1 MRRRSFLYG
10 TLSTITA
17 ALTTSTAILTSRRS
31 SAAEIETWRSYNTER
46 FEQVR
51 AQLSSTNNRW
61 IDVDLRRMKVTA
73 LQGSQIISHQRRQ
86 MIFLCDD
93 GDIHNPTITGHFYP
107 DSSAENVSM
116 SGRRQLPTG
125 YKEYKDILTH
135 YVIFF
140 AGGYALHGLDV
151 AYQTSGSHL
160 SAGCIR
166 LNYRDAQS
174 LYQIH
179 QAMPFTSIVVGY
191 SDPNRSVA
199 WYSVG

>member
-1 MRRRSFLYG
+1 MRRRSFLLG
-10 TLSTITA
+10 GLSTA
-17 ALTTSTAILTSRRS
+17 TAILSSRRS
-31 SAAEIETWRSYNTER
+31 SAAEIETWRSYNRER

-51 AQLSSTNNRW
+51 TELASDRNRW

-73 LQGSQIISHQRRQ
+73 LQGDQILSYQGRQ
-86 MIFLCDD
+86 LVFLCDD
-93 GDIHNPTITGHFYP
+93 GDIHNPTVTGHFYP

-116 SGRRQLPTG
+116 SGSRQLSTD

-140 AGGYALHGLDV
+140 SRGYALHGLDPT
-151 AYQTSGSHL
+151 YQTTGSHL

-166 LNYRDAQS
+166 LNYQDAQA
-174 LYQIH
+174 LYQSH
-179 QAMPFTSIVVGY
+179 QANPFTSIVVGY
-191 SDPNRSVA
+191 SDPDLTWP